1 MTINMMLTG
10 ENLDP
15 DLLYRLIRFTI
26 LPYFSRIIIAKCL
39 FIIPPNRD
47 IMLTTPFSPG
57 GRMESSVW
65 NNALKLLSYD
75 SDIDSFAY
83 ESVISK
89 MSVAYDDNDVLI
101 LAARDEYSLSLVKGQ
116 KLGKTIEDAIK
127 TANNGKA
134 CAVKYI
140 LEGDEKALNSSV
152 NAEKK
157 VVRQTRTE
165 AVTST
170 GLTGEFT
177 FANFVVGDCNR
188 FAHASAVSVASKPG
202 QKQRNPFF
210 LWGNSGLGKTHLMK
224 AIGNAVLEQHP
235 EKKVIYTT
243 CEAFT
248 NAFIATINTNKYT
261 EFRNKFRTVD
271 VLLIDDIQFLIGKEG
286 VQTEFFN
293 TFEALIEAGK
303 QIVITCDKAP
313 SNLTELNSRLISRF
327 QDGIMFD
334 VQPPDFETR
343 KAILLSKLENE
354 SFTLSD
360 EIINYICENVTTNIR
375 QLNGAFNTISSY
387 ITLANGELTLD
398 DVQKILIPLI
408 QPNKKKY
415 LTPEMIIKAVSNYYD
430 LTPDKLTSKLRNAD
444 VSTARN
450 VAMYMCREY
459 LELKYEKIGQ
469 LFGGRKHTT
478 VMHGCDNVDENK
490 ELKAQAEEIYKAMT

>member
-1 MTINMMLTG
+1 MG
-10 ENLDP
+10 
-15 DLLYRLIRFTI
+15 
-26 LPYFSRIIIAKCL
+26 
-39 FIIPPNRD
+39 
-47 IMLTTPFSPG
+47 
-57 GRMESSVW
+57 SSVW
-65 NNALKLLSYD
+65 EKALDILKYD
-75 SDIDSFAY
+75 ENINIVTY
-83 ESVISK
+83 ESILCK
-89 MSVAYDDNDVLI
+89 MTVVHSDNDVLV
-101 LAARDEYSLSLVKGQ
+101 LAARDEYSLDLVKGQ
-116 KLGKTIEDAIK
+116 KLGKIVESAIK
-127 TANNGKA
+127 AANEGKS
-134 CAVKYI
+134 CAVKFI
-140 LEGDEKALNSSV
+140 LAGDENALNASV
-152 NAEKK
+152 NSEKK
-157 VVRQTRTE
+157 AARQAKSE

-170 GLTGEFT
+170 GLNGEFT

-224 AIGNAVLEQHP
+224 AIGNAILEQQP
-235 EKKVIYTT
+235 DKRVIYTT

-248 NAFIATINTNKYT
+248 NAYIACINTNNYT
-261 EFRNKFRTVD
+261 DFRKKFRTVD

-343 KAILLSKLENE
+343 KAIFLSKLENE
-354 SFTLSD
+354 NFTLSD
-360 EIINYICENVTTNIR
+360 EIIDYVCENVTTNIR

-387 ITLANGELTLD
+387 VTLANGELSLD
-398 DVQKILIPLI
+398 DIQKILMPII
-408 QPNKKKY
+408 SPNKKKF
-415 LTPEMIIKAVSNYYD
+415 LTHEIVINAVANYYD
-430 LTPDKLTSKLRNAD
+430 LTPDKLTSKLRNAEI
-444 VSTARN
+444 SEARN
-450 VAMYMCREY
+450 VAMFICRDY

-469 LFGGRKHTT
+469 IFGGRKHTT

-490 ELKAQAEEIYKAMT
+490 ELKKKAEEIYKLIT

>member
-1 MTINMMLTG
+1 MDSSIWDNARQLLKFD
-10 ENLDP
+10 EN
-15 DLLYRLIRFTI
+15 
-26 LPYFSRIIIAKCL
+26 
-39 FIIPPNRD
+39 
-47 IMLTTPFSPG
+47 
-57 GRMESSVW
+57 
-65 NNALKLLSYD
+65 
-75 SDIDSFAY
+75 IDMVTY
-83 ESVISK
+83 ESILCK
-89 MSVAYDDNDVLI
+89 MRVVHSDNDVLV
-101 LAARDEYSLSLVKGQ
+101 LAARDEYSLNLVKGQ
-116 KLGKTIEDAIK
+116 KLNKIIEKAIK
-127 TANNGKA
+127 AANNGKS
-134 CAVKYI
+134 CAVKFI
-140 LEGDEKALNSSV
+140 LEGDENALNSSV
-152 NAEKK
+152 NSEKK
-157 VVRQTRTE
+157 AARQAKSE
-165 AVTST
+165 IPTSN
-170 GLTGEFT
+170 GLNGEYT

-243 CEAFT
+243 CETFT
-248 NAFIATINTNKYT
+248 NAFIATIQNKNYT
-261 EFRNKFRTVD
+261 DFRNKYRSVD
-271 VLLIDDIQFLIGKEG
+271 VLLIDDIQFLIGKES
-286 VQTEFFN
+286 VQMEFFN

-313 SNLTELNSRLISRF
+313 SNLTELNSRLTSRF

-343 KAILLSKLENE
+343 KAIILSKLANE

-415 LTPEMIIKAVSNYYD
+415 LTPEMIINAVSNYYD
-430 LTPDKLTSKLRNAD
+430 LTPDKLTSKLRNAEIAA
-444 VSTARN
+444 ARN
-450 VAMYMCREY
+450 VAMFMCRDY

-469 LFGGRKHTT
+469 IFGGRKHTT
-478 VMHGCDNVDENK
+478 VMHGCDNVDENPQ
-490 ELKAQAEEIYKAMT
+490 LKSQAEEIYKLMT

>member
-1 MTINMMLTG
+1 MG
-10 ENLDP
+10 
-15 DLLYRLIRFTI
+15 
-26 LPYFSRIIIAKCL
+26 
-39 FIIPPNRD
+39 
-47 IMLTTPFSPG
+47 
-57 GRMESSVW
+57 SSVW
-65 NNALKLLSYD
+65 EKALDILKYD
-75 SDIDSFAY
+75 ENINIVTY
-83 ESVISK
+83 ESILCK
-89 MSVAYDDNDVLI
+89 MTVVHSDNDVLV
-101 LAARDEYSLSLVKGQ
+101 LAARDEYSLDLVKGQ
-116 KLGKTIEDAIK
+116 KLNKIVENAIK
-127 TANNGKA
+127 TANEGKS
-134 CAVKYI
+134 CAVKFI
-140 LEGDEKALNSSV
+140 LAGDENALNASV
-152 NAEKK
+152 NSEKK
-157 VVRQTRTE
+157 AARQAKSE

-170 GLTGEFT
+170 GLNGEFT

-224 AIGNAVLEQHP
+224 AIGNAILEQQP
-235 EKKVIYTT
+235 DKRVIYTT

-248 NAFIATINTNKYT
+248 NAYIACINTNNYT
-261 EFRNKFRTVD
+261 DFRKKFRTVD

-343 KAILLSKLENE
+343 KAIFLSKLENE
-354 SFTLSD
+354 NFTLSD
-360 EIINYICENVTTNIR
+360 EIIDYVCENVTTNIR

-387 ITLANGELTLD
+387 VTLANGELSLD
-398 DVQKILIPLI
+398 DIQKILMPII
-408 QPNKKKY
+408 SPNKKKF
-415 LTPEMIIKAVSNYYD
+415 LTPEIVINAVANYYD
-430 LTPDKLTSKLRNAD
+430 LTPDKITSKLRNAEI
-444 VSTARN
+444 STARN
-450 VAMYMCREY
+450 VAMFICRDY

-469 LFGGRKHTT
+469 IFGGRKHTT

-490 ELKAQAEEIYKAMT
+490 DLKKEADEIYKLIT

>member
-1 MTINMMLTG
+1 MG
-10 ENLDP
+10 
-15 DLLYRLIRFTI
+15 
-26 LPYFSRIIIAKCL
+26 
-39 FIIPPNRD
+39 
-47 IMLTTPFSPG
+47 
-57 GRMESSVW
+57 SSVW
-65 NNALKLLSYD
+65 DRALILLQHD
-75 SDIDSFAY
+75 PNIDIVTY
-83 ESVISK
+83 ESILCK
-89 MSVAYDDNDVLI
+89 MSVSYSDNDVLV

-116 KLGKTIEDAIK
+116 KLNKNIENAIKAANEGKT
-127 TANNGKA
+127 
-134 CAVKYI
+134 CAVKFI
-140 LEGDEKALNSSV
+140 LEGDDNALNASV
-152 NAEKK
+152 NSEKK
-157 VVRQTRTE
+157 AVRQ
-165 AVTST
+165 AKSDIPTST
-170 GLTGEFT
+170 GLNGEFT

-224 AIGNAVLEQHP
+224 AIGNKILEEQP
-235 EKKVIYTT
+235 GKKVIYTT

-248 NAFIATINTNKYT
+248 NAFIATIQNKNYT

-271 VLLIDDIQFLIGKEG
+271 VLLIDDIQFLIGKES

-313 SNLTELNSRLISRF
+313 ANLTELDNRLTSRF

-343 KAILLSKLENE
+343 KAIILSKLANE

-408 QPNKKKY
+408 QPNKKRY
-415 LTPEMIIKAVSNYYD
+415 LTPEMVINAVSNYYD
-430 LTPDKLTSKLRNAD
+430 LTPDKLTSKLRSAEI
-444 VSTARN
+444 STARN
-450 VAMYMCREY
+450 VAMFICRDY

-478 VMHGCDNVDENK
+478 VMHGCDNVDENP
-490 ELKAQAEEIYKAMT
+490 ELKEKAEEIYKSMT

>member
-1 MTINMMLTG
+1 MG
-10 ENLDP
+10 
-15 DLLYRLIRFTI
+15 
-26 LPYFSRIIIAKCL
+26 
-39 FIIPPNRD
+39 
-47 IMLTTPFSPG
+47 
-57 GRMESSVW
+57 SSVW
-65 NNALKLLSYD
+65 EKAL
-75 SDIDSFAY
+75 DILQFDENINIVTY
-83 ESVISK
+83 ESILCK
-89 MSVAYDDNDVLI
+89 MTVVHSDNDVLV
-101 LAARDEYSLSLVKGQ
+101 LAARDEYSLDLVKGQ
-116 KLGKTIEDAIK
+116 KLNKIIENAIK
-127 TANNGKA
+127 TANEGKS
-134 CAVKYI
+134 CAVKFI
-140 LEGDEKALNSSV
+140 LAGDENALNASV
-152 NAEKK
+152 NSEKK
-157 VVRQTRTE
+157 AARQAKSE

-170 GLTGEFT
+170 GLNGEFT

-224 AIGNAVLEQHP
+224 AIGNAILEQQP
-235 EKKVIYTT
+235 DKRVIYTT

-248 NAFIATINTNKYT
+248 NAYIACINTNNYT
-261 EFRNKFRTVD
+261 DFRKKFRTVD

-343 KAILLSKLENE
+343 KAIFLSKLENE
-354 SFTLSD
+354 NFTLSD
-360 EIINYICENVTTNIR
+360 EIIDYVCENVTTNIR

-387 ITLANGELTLD
+387 VTLANGELSLD
-398 DVQKILIPLI
+398 DIQKILMPII
-408 QPNKKKY
+408 SPNKKKF
-415 LTPEMIIKAVSNYYD
+415 LTPEIVINAVANYYD
-430 LTPDKLTSKLRNAD
+430 LTPDKLTSKLRNAEI
-444 VSTARN
+444 SEARN
-450 VAMYMCREY
+450 VAMFICRDY

-469 LFGGRKHTT
+469 IFGGRKHTT

-490 ELKAQAEEIYKAMT
+490 ELKKKAEEIYKLIT

>member
-1 MTINMMLTG
+1 MG
-10 ENLDP
+10 
-15 DLLYRLIRFTI
+15 
-26 LPYFSRIIIAKCL
+26 
-39 FIIPPNRD
+39 
-47 IMLTTPFSPG
+47 
-57 GRMESSVW
+57 SSVW
-65 NNALKLLSYD
+65 EKAL
-75 SDIDSFAY
+75 DILKFDENINIVTY
-83 ESVISK
+83 ESILCK
-89 MSVAYDDNDVLI
+89 MTVVHSDNDVLV
-101 LAARDEYSLSLVKGQ
+101 LAARDEYSLDLVKGQ
-116 KLGKTIEDAIK
+116 KLNKIIENAIK
-127 TANNGKA
+127 TANEGKS
-134 CAVKYI
+134 CAVKFI
-140 LEGDEKALNSSV
+140 LAGDENALNASV
-152 NAEKK
+152 NSEKK
-157 VVRQTRTE
+157 AARQAKSE

-170 GLTGEFT
+170 GLNGEFT

-224 AIGNAVLEQHP
+224 AIGNAILEQQP
-235 EKKVIYTT
+235 DKRVIYTT

-248 NAFIATINTNKYT
+248 NAYIACINTNNYT
-261 EFRNKFRTVD
+261 DFRKKFRTVD

-343 KAILLSKLENE
+343 KAIFLSKLENE
-354 SFTLSD
+354 NFTLSD
-360 EIINYICENVTTNIR
+360 EIIDYVCENVTTNIR

-387 ITLANGELTLD
+387 VTLANGELSLD
-398 DVQKILIPLI
+398 DIQKILMPII
-408 QPNKKKY
+408 SPNKKKF
-415 LTPEMIIKAVSNYYD
+415 LTPEIVINAVANYYD

-444 VSTARN
+444 ISEARN
-450 VAMYMCREY
+450 VAMFICRDY

-469 LFGGRKHTT
+469 IFGGRKHTT

-490 ELKAQAEEIYKAMT
+490 ELKKKADEIYKLIT

>member
-1 MTINMMLTG
+1 
-10 ENLDP
+10 
-15 DLLYRLIRFTI
+15 
-26 LPYFSRIIIAKCL
+26 
-39 FIIPPNRD
+39 
-47 IMLTTPFSPG
+47 
-57 GRMESSVW
+57 MESSLW
-65 NNALKLLSYD
+65 NNARELLKFD
-75 SDIDSFAY
+75 ENIDIVTY
-83 ESVISK
+83 ESILCK
-89 MSVAYDDNDVLI
+89 MSVVHSDNDVLV
-101 LAARDEYSLSLVKGQ
+101 LAARDEYSLNLVKGQ
-116 KLGKTIEDAIK
+116 KLNKIIENAIK
-127 TANNGKA
+127 AANEGKS
-134 CAVKYI
+134 CAVKFI
-140 LEGDEKALNSSV
+140 LEGDDNALNASVSS
-152 NAEKK
+152 EKK
-157 VVRQTRTE
+157 AARQAKSEIPTT
-165 AVTST
+165 T
-170 GLTGEFT
+170 GLNNEFT

-235 EKKVIYTT
+235 DKKVIYTT

-248 NAFIATINTNKYT
+248 NAYIACINTNNYT
-261 EFRNKFRTVD
+261 DFRKKFRTVD

-343 KAILLSKLENE
+343 KAIFLNKLENE

-360 EIINYICENVTTNIR
+360 EIIDYVCENVTTNIR

-398 DVQKILIPLI
+398 DIQKILLPII
-408 QPNKKKY
+408 SPNKKKY
-415 LTPEMIIKAVSNYYD
+415 LTPEIVINAVANYYD
-430 LTPDKLTSKLRNAD
+430 LTPDKLTSKLRNAEI
-444 VSTARN
+444 STARN
-450 VAMYMCREY
+450 VAMFICRDY

-469 LFGGRKHTT
+469 IFGGRKHTT

-490 ELKAQAEEIYKAMT
+490 DLKNQADEIYKLIT

>member
-1 MTINMMLTG
+1 MG
-10 ENLDP
+10 
-15 DLLYRLIRFTI
+15 
-26 LPYFSRIIIAKCL
+26 
-39 FIIPPNRD
+39 
-47 IMLTTPFSPG
+47 
-57 GRMESSVW
+57 SSVW
-65 NNALKLLSYD
+65 EKALDILKYD
-75 SDIDSFAY
+75 ENINIVTY
-83 ESVISK
+83 ESILCK
-89 MSVAYDDNDVLI
+89 MTVVHSDNDVLV
-101 LAARDEYSLSLVKGQ
+101 LAARDEYSLDLVKGQ
-116 KLGKTIEDAIK
+116 KLNKIVENAIK
-127 TANNGKA
+127 TANEGKS
-134 CAVKYI
+134 CAVKFI
-140 LEGDEKALNSSV
+140 LAGDENALNASV
-152 NAEKK
+152 NSEKK
-157 VVRQTRTE
+157 AARQAKSE

-170 GLTGEFT
+170 GLNGEFT

-224 AIGNAVLEQHP
+224 AIGNAILEQQP
-235 EKKVIYTT
+235 DKRVIYTT

-248 NAFIATINTNKYT
+248 NAYIACINTNNYT
-261 EFRNKFRTVD
+261 DFRKKFRTVD

-343 KAILLSKLENE
+343 KAIFLNKLENE
-354 SFTLSD
+354 NFTLSD
-360 EIINYICENVTTNIR
+360 EIIDYVCENVTTNIR

-387 ITLANGELTLD
+387 VTLANGELSLD
-398 DVQKILIPLI
+398 DIQKILMPII
-408 QPNKKKY
+408 SPNKKKF
-415 LTPEMIIKAVSNYYD
+415 LTPEIVINAVANYYD
-430 LTPDKLTSKLRNAD
+430 LTPDKLTSKLRNAEI
-444 VSTARN
+444 SEARN
-450 VAMYMCREY
+450 VAMFICRDY

-469 LFGGRKHTT
+469 IFGGRKHTT

-490 ELKAQAEEIYKAMT
+490 ELKKKAEEIYKLIT